1 MGGAGEAQ
9 ETHQGR
15 SRPAPGLLQG
25 EPAAMRRAIA
35 LARRGIGTTHPNPRV
50 GAVVHRDASI
60 VGEGFH
66 VRAGEDHAEVRALHQ
81 AGALARGASLI
92 VTLEP
97 CAHQGRTPPCADAIL
112 AAGIER
118 VVIGMKDP
126 NPLVDGRGIERL
138 STAGLDVVVG
148 VMEREC
154 RALNP
159 PYLKQL
165 ATGLPWVRLKA
176 MLTLDGRMASDSG
189 ESRGLGGEAEQRL
202 CHRLRAESDA
212 ILVGIG
218 TVLADDPLLTVR
230 LARGKT
236 PLRVVVDSRLR
247 VPPGSRL
254 VGSVSEGPVVVATTS
269 TDDRRIA
276 ALEARGVEVWG
287 FPPDASG
294 RVPLRALLQRL
305 ALGGQ
310 FAVLAEGGS
319 ALHTSLLREDLAD
332 QVAVGLAPRLL
343 GGRHAPAM
351 TGDLGRASLGQAIP
365 LRELRARKVGRDVW
379 LEGEIVRSGDES
391 NV

>member
-1 MGGAGEAQ
+1 
-9 ETHQGR
+9 
-15 SRPAPGLLQG
+15 
-25 EPAAMRRAIA
+25 MRRALI

-50 GAVVHRDASI
+50 GALVRRDGSI

-66 VRAGEDHAEVRALHQ
+66 VRPGDAHAEISALLR
-81 AGALARGASLI
+81 AGALARGATLI

-97 CAHQGRTPPCADAIL
+97 CAHQGRTPPCVDAIL

-138 STAGLDVVVG
+138 RAAGLEVVVG
-148 VMEREC
+148 ALEREC

-165 ATGLPWVRLKA
+165 ETGLPWVTLKA

-218 TVLADDPLLTVR
+218 TVLADNPLLTVR
-230 LARGKT
+230 LARGRT
-236 PLRVVVDSRLR
+236 PLRVVVDTRLRTPLDSRL
-247 VPPGSRL
+247 L
-254 VGSVSEGPVVVATTS
+254 TSVTEGPVVVATTS
-269 TDDRRIA
+269 ADDRARIA
-276 ALEARGVEVWG
+276 ALEARGVEVWS
-287 FPPDASG
+287 FAPDAEG
-294 RVPLRALLQRL
+294 HVPLRALLERL
-305 ALGGQ
+305 ALAGR

-319 ALHTSLLREDLAD
+319 ALHTSLLRENLAD
-332 QVAVGLAPRLL
+332 RVAVGLAPTLI
-343 GGRHAPAM
+343 GGRRAPTM
-351 TGDLGRASLGQAIP
+351 TGDLGRASLAEAIP
-365 LRELRARKVGRDVW
+365 LRDLRARKIGRDVW
-379 LEGEIVRSGDES
+379 LEGEIARDEGES